1 MNEDFLLQVLVLLG
15 AIVLVVPLLQKIGAG
30 SVSGYLVAGLLI
42 GPPLLGW
49 VTEYELI
56 ASIAEFGVV
65 FLLFSIGIELRP
77 ARLWLMRRLVFGL
90 GTAQLLVC
98 GAAIAALLYLGG
110 FTLSAALVCGLALA
124 LSSTAI
130 VVQLLAERR
139 ELASARG
146 RASFAVLLMQ
156 DVAVAPLI
164 TLVYLLGA
172 GSPEAGDG
180 AVMAILRAIGAL
192 AAVLILGR
200 IAWRRLLPGMAA
212 LRNADML
219 VALALLLVLGA
230 AWTMEHAGTSLALGA
245 FLAGVLLADSPFRH
259 QVVADIQPFRGILLG
274 LFFMSVGMS
283 IDRHDV
289 LSNGSTLLAL
299 VLGLMML
306 KAVLIALLLR
316 AFGLATRDALQGGAL
331 LAQAGEFALI
341 LFALAASQSLI
352 DAQTRQLLYQIVVLS
367 MLLTPLADLAGTR
380 LARLFANEAPRITM
394 AAPQAEHPRGTPVL
408 ICGFGRVGQ
417 QAARVFEANGTPW
430 LAIDFSSATIEQ
442 ARNAGLPVFY
452 GDSGRSEILRAL
464 DAEHAAL
471 ALITLDDSTAAER
484 TLLALHQIAPRLRV
498 IARSSDD
505 TQAQLLH
512 SHGALRAVP
521 ETTEY
526 SLQLA
531 LAALDELGF
540 DEQHRSVLESDFRQD
555 EYARLLG
562 RQQIQTSE

>member
-1 MNEDFLLQVLVLLG
+1 MSADFLLQVLILLG
-15 AIVLVVPLLQKIGAG
+15 AIVLVVPILQKIGAG
-30 SVSGYLVAGLLI
+30 SVAGYLVAGLLI
-42 GPPLLGW
+42 GPPLLGL
-49 VTEYELI
+49 VTEFELI
-56 ASIAEFGVV
+56 GSIAEFGVV

-90 GTAQLLVC
+90 GTAQLLLC
-98 GAAIAALLYLGG
+98 GAVLAAALHLGG
-110 FTLSAALVCGLALA
+110 FTPAAATICGLALA

-139 ELASARG
+139 ELASQRG
-146 RASFAVLLMQ
+146 RASFAILLMQ

-172 GSPEAGDG
+172 NGADASDG
-180 AVMAILRAIGAL
+180 ALHAILKALAAL
-192 AAVLILGR
+192 AAVLIVGR
-200 IAWRRLLPGMAA
+200 FAWRHVLPTLAT

-219 VALALLLVLGA
+219 VAAALLLVLGA
-230 AWTMEHAGTSLALGA
+230 AWLMENAGTSLALGA

-283 IDRHDV
+283 IDRDGV
-289 LSNGSTLLAL
+289 LANGPTLLAL
-299 VLGLMML
+299 ALALMVL
-306 KAVLIALLLR
+306 KALLIAVLLR
-316 AFGLATRDALQGGAL
+316 AFGLGTRDAIKGGAL

-352 DAQTRQLLYQIVVLS
+352 DAEDRQFLYQLAVTS
-367 MLLTPLADLAGTR
+367 MLLTPLVDLLGTR
-380 LARLFANEAPRITM
+380 LARSFP
-394 AAPQAEHPRGTPVL
+394 AAVPVSGKTPPESGQLHRGHVV

-417 QAARVFEANGTPW
+417 QAARVLEANGTPW
-430 LAIDFSSATIEQ
+430 IAIDVSSTTIEQ
-442 ARNAGLPVFY
+442 ARNARLPVFY

-464 DAEHAAL
+464 DVEQAAL
-471 ALITLDDSTAAER
+471 VLITLDDPAASER
-484 TLLALHQIAPRLRV
+484 TLLALRQIVPRIRV
-498 IARSSDD
+498 IARTSDD
-505 TQAQLLH
+505 TQAQLLRA
-512 SHGALRAVP
+512 HGVLRAVP

-531 LAALDELGF
+531 LAALGELGL
-540 DEQHRSVLESDFRQD
+540 DEQRCHELESAFRRD

-562 RQQIQTSE
+562 REAA